1 MASGSVTSQP
11 FRRFAPPPPRTTQRG
26 WRRSPHPTTCPAQHG
41 GADVDVD
48 EGGSD
53 ESDVDES
60 ENDESVSDENE
71 SDVDESE
78 ND

>member
-1 MASGSVTSQP
+1 MVSGSVTSQP

-41 GADVDVD
+41 GADEGED

-53 ESDVDES
+53 ESENDESESDVDES
-60 ENDESVSDENE
+60 END
-71 SDVDESE
+71 
-78 ND
+78 